1 MIFRR
6 LKQLSKAKVI
16 KVIQKQIKN
25 HLIFRSFTNQYAI
38 NHNISFIVIIY
49 PRKVITTIKKTHY
62 LCSQII
68 ISIFLIFKPD
78 TARANVV
85 FKLML
90 DKNKKFR
97 VIEEGVMNQGEMGE
111 LQGGCFPCSFYGCPD
126 TSPGSYSCKPCN
138 CLVTCTSGDYHVCI
152 KGLDTVWTCPG
163 TYTACTGTYTSSLA
177 QCEG

>member
-6 LKQLSKAKVI
+6 LRQLSEAKVI
-16 KVIQKQIKN
+16 KVIQKPIKN

-97 VIEEGVMNQGEMGE
+97 VIEEGVLNQGEMGMTKG
-111 LQGGCFPCSFYGCPD
+111 GGCVKYDPCKDNIQYSTNPNPCLTFMCPD
-126 TSPGSYSCKPCN
+126 IISYSSCALN
-138 CLVTCTSGDYHVCI
+138 ESYHF
-152 KGLDTVWTCPG
+152 CPG
-163 TYTACTGTYTSSLA
+163 KLDYLNCMKGMYH
-177 QCEG
+177 GH